1 MAAEWVW
8 VKHRHDA
15 WVPAKVES
23 RGSDGSLSCVERE
36 TSKRRTVKAESVG
49 PAIPNIRDLITM
61 TSDLVQMAHVNES
74 SIIDLLKRRFK
85 RDKCYTAI
93 GDILIAVNPFK
104 RLPHFTPAEIAMYR
118 GRGTKDMQPH
128 PYLIIDS
135 AYNDVCALQR
145 NQSVLISGESGAGK
159 TFTVKVLLGYLAEV
173 AGSPTQVE
181 KKILAAN
188 PVLEAFGNAK
198 TLRNDNS
205 SRFGKFIEIMFERNR
220 HQIIGCHTINY
231 LLEKSRI
238 ANQGPGERNFHIFY
252 YMCDPECF
260 SAEERAALELSNV
273 EDYTYTSGG
282 GCWKARTHDD
292 HDEHADM
299 EEGFKNL
306 GFTPDQRKQCMEL
319 TAAVLHLGQIKFED
333 EGSSGSKPTGAS
345 NATIATV
352 ARLLGVSPGPLGKG
366 MTELVTD
373 QFTRAF
379 SPAKA
384 AETRDSLCKAIYSH
398 VRFMIFYRYYDSELS
413 TYLCRILFM

>member
-1 MAAEWVW
+1 MAAEWIW

-205 SRFGKFIEIMFERNR
+205 SRFGKYVLMYFAMDGDKVYGARIK
-220 HQIIGCHTINY
+220 NY
-231 LLEKSRI
+231 LLEKSRVVMV
-238 ANQGPGERNFHIFY
+238 NPGERGYHIFY
-252 YMCDPECF
+252 F
-260 SAEERAALELSNV
+260 IL
-273 EDYTYTSGG
+273 GG
-282 GCWKARTHDD
+282 LN
-292 HDEHADM
+292 AD
-299 EEGFKNL
+299 
-306 GFTPDQRKQCMEL
+306 
-319 TAAVLHLGQIKFED
+319 
-333 EGSSGSKPTGAS
+333 
-345 NATIATV
+345 
-352 ARLLGVSPGPLGKG
+352 
-366 MTELVTD
+366 
-373 QFTRAF
+373 
-379 SPAKA
+379 
-384 AETRDSLCKAIYSH
+384 
-398 VRFMIFYRYYDSELS
+398 
-413 TYLCRILFM
+413 